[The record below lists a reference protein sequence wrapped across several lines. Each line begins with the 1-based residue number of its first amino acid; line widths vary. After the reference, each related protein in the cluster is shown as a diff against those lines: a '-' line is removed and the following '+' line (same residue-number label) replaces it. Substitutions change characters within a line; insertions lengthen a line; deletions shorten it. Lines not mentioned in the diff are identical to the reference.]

1 MYTAAT
7 RLSTLPGMPNAKKEP
22 RSRQKHTTQGG
33 LTRETAYLY
42 EDEESAL
49 EARAAKERCS
59 KSEIMRRALR
69 AYLGIED

>member
-1 MYTAAT
+1 
-7 RLSTLPGMPNAKKEP
+7 MPKASKTP
-22 RSRQKHTTQGG
+22 RQRQKHTTKGG

-42 EDEESAL
+42 EDEEIAL

>member
-1 MYTAAT
+1 MSGDKGGT
-7 RLSTLPGMPNAKKEP
+7 P
-22 RSRQKHTTQGG
+22 RDKRKHVTKGG

-49 EARAAKERCS
+49 ELRAEKERTS

-69 AYLGIED
+69 AYLGIDD